1 MKLVTYDPETGKIT
15 SATTGDYD
23 KSIQNRNFIE
33 VEDDVNL
40 EGKKV
45 DTDTLELT
53 DE

>member
-1 MKLVTYDPETGKIT
+1 MSKLLIYKNDGSIVSVITGN
-15 SATTGDYD
+15 YN

-33 VEDDVNL
+33 VDDDVDL